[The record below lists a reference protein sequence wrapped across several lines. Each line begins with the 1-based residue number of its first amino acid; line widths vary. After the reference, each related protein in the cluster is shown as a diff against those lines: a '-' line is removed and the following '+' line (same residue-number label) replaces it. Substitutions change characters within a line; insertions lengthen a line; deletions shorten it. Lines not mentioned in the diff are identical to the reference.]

1 MNSQGKL
8 PLHGLRVIDMATVVA
23 GPGVAKYFADFGA
36 DVIKVERPG
45 GDSTRRMGW
54 TQDGETDSLWW
65 KLVNRG
71 KRSIEIDLKD
81 QQGIELLKKL
91 ADSSDLL
98 IENMRPGKLEA
109 LGLSP
114 EILLKR
120 NPKLVILRVSGF
132 GQSGPYSQKPGF
144 ATIAEALSG
153 LSSILGEPNGG
164 PLLPPIALTDEV
176 TALVGSFAS
185 MVAIFNARNTGIGQV
200 VDINLLDSILQ
211 IMGPLP
217 AAWDSMGYLQ
227 PRLGASIPYSIP
239 RGTYKCSDDVWVAIS
254 ASAESVAKRLIE
266 ILGGGDDPRFANFQS
281 RFENRESLEEIAQNW
296 IGARNSKEVIQIL
309 EDADTAI
316 ALVNSMDAVVSDPH
330 LVERNTFVRVDGI
343 LMQDVVARFSNTP
356 GHIMSAGPKLGEHTK
371 EITRELNGE

>member
-1 MNSQGKL
+1 
-8 PLHGLRVIDMATVVA
+8 MATVVA

>member
-1 MNSQGKL
+1 VSTQNNL
-8 PLHGLRVIDMATVVA
+8 PLSGLRVIDTATVVA

-36 DVIKVERPG
+36 DVIKVEKPG
-45 GDSTRRMGW
+45 GDSTRSMGW
-54 TQDGETDSLWW
+54 IQPGETDSLWW

-71 KRSIEIDLKD
+71 KRSIIIDLKD
-81 QQGIELLKKL
+81 PEGIELIKKL
-91 ADSSDLL
+91 ANSADLF

-114 EILLKR
+114 EVLLKA

-153 LSSILGEPNGG
+153 LSSLLGEADGG

-185 MVAIFNARNTGIGQV
+185 MVAIYNARITGKGQV

-217 AAWDSMGYLQ
+217 AAWESMGYLQ

-239 RGTYKCSDDVWVAIS
+239 RGTYKCSDGAWVAIS

-266 ILGGGDDPRFANFQS
+266 ILGGGNDPRFVNFQS
-281 RFENRESLEEIAQNW
+281 RFENRDALEEITKQW
-296 IGARNSKEVIQIL
+296 IGQRTSKEVIRVL
-309 EDADTAI
+309 EAADAAI
-316 ALVNSMDAVVSDPH
+316 APVNSMDAVVIDPH
-330 LVERNTFVRVDGI
+330 LVERKTFIHVDGI
-343 LMQDVVARFSNTP
+343 LMQDVVARFSETP
-356 GHIMSAGPKLGEHTK
+356 GHIVSVGPKLGAHTQ
-371 EITRELNGE
+371 EIIDELNGQ